1 MSAFPTAA
9 ELELHPQH
17 ATHKQDGTMQATVG
31 VAQEES
37 HVSNNCDDLA
47 NVRRE
52 LLQWIIANEV
62 ARARFRGVALS
73 PMPQRLRP

>member
-1 MSAFPTAA
+1 
-9 ELELHPQH
+9 
-17 ATHKQDGTMQATVG
+17 MQATVG